1 MVRACLLAGWRCTAV
16 MAVVVGLITV
26 APPAARAADLGAG
39 SAAENTSGSEMLL
52 RAAPGYDAESIGSYP
67 AGSDVT
73 IQDGPIYAADGSAW
87 YAVDGGYLPASGL
100 SPIGTATYAQ
110 EAPADPNAAS
120 AAAPADAGQGDQT
133 WTDPNAGAPA
143 ADPNAGAQAADGS
156 GQQGDGTWTDP
167 NAGAPAATDGS
178 AGQGD
183 GTWTDPNA
191 GATDPNAVPATDP
204 NAAPAA
210 DPNAAPASDPNA
222 APAGDPNAGAAPAD
236 NGQAASGPGA
246 AQTPIA
252 TAWIAG
258 TNGDGAECRT
268 AADFNAPSMG
278 VLPEGSQVDVIGN
291 TQGEWQPVNCFGA
304 AGFVHASFIA
314 WQAPANAAP
323 AQDTTAAAAPTD
335 TSADAA
341 PPTDSSSAD
350 AANCAPGKRGK
361 NGNNSNCGG
370 GNANSGGGG
379 SSGGGGGQGIANYA
393 QKFVGYPYV
402 YAGAGP
408 SAFDCSG
415 FAEWVIKNT
424 LGEDITHDMFQ
435 QVQDGSPVSRDQLQ
449 PGDLVFFQDTFRP
462 GLSHVGVYIGNGQ
475 MVNAENES
483 TGVVVSDI
491 NSDYYSSRFYA
502 ARRLW

>member
-1 MVRACLLAGWRCTAV
+1 
-16 MAVVVGLITV
+16 MAVVIGLITL

-39 SAAENTSGSEMLL
+39 SAAANTSGSDLLL
-52 RAAPGYDAESIGSYP
+52 RAAPGYDAQAIGDYP
-67 AGSDVT
+67 SGANVT

-100 SPIGTATYAQ
+100 SPAGTATYAQ
-110 EAPADPNAAS
+110 EAPADPNAA
-120 AAAPADAGQGDQT
+120 APADNGSGGQAVQGDQT

-143 ADPNAGAQAADGS
+143 AGDGS

-167 NAGAPAATDGS
+167 NAGAPAATDGQI
-178 AGQGD
+178 AQGD
-183 GTWTDPNA
+183 QTTATDPNVAPATDPNA
-191 GATDPNAVPATDP
+191 GAPATDP
-204 NAAPAA
+204 NAAPAT
-210 DPNAAPASDPNA
+210 
-222 APAGDPNAGAAPAD
+222 DPNAGAPAD
-236 NGQAASGPGA
+236 GGQNAAGPGP

-278 VLPEGSQVDVIGN
+278 VLPEGSQVDVVGN

-314 WQAPANAAP
+314 WQAPAAAPTTADTAAP
-323 AQDTTAAAAPTD
+323 AATDAAAAPATD
-335 TSADAA
+335 NT
-341 PPTDSSSAD
+341 AD
-350 AANCAPGKRGK
+350 AANCAAGKRGK
-361 NGNNSNCGG
+361 NGNNNNCGG
-370 GNANSGGGG
+370 GNNTNSAANNGGGGG
-379 SSGGGGGQGIANYA
+379 SGGGQQIANYA
-393 QKFVGYPYV
+393 QKYVGYPYV

-408 SAFDCSG
+408 DAFDCSG

-424 LGEDITHDMFQ
+424 LGMDITHDMFQ
-435 QVQDGSPVSRDQLQ
+435 QVQDGSPVSRNDLQ

-475 MVNAENES
+475 FVNAENES